1 MVCGRQFQNFCCQK
15 RLEKTIWKQ
24 YIYQRQTIN
33 QLAGKYKRSSDW
45 IREHL
50 DNIPAIKQSHV
61 PQSIVAIADV
71 TFFKRNFGVC
81 VMRAPHL
88 KINIYAQ
95 EVQTESV
102 DAYRQGRINL
112 EELGYTIKAIVLDG
126 RPGVRQLFS
135 DVPIQMCHF
144 HQKQII
150 IRYLTNN
157 PKLEAGIELKKI
169 TATLCQT
176 NERDFTSALDG
187 WHQKWSLF
195 LKERTTD
202 PLAGKWFYTHKRLRS
217 AYRSLKIN
225 LPYLFTYQKYLEL
238 NIPNTTNSL
247 DGCFAYLKELVRV
260 HRGINKTLK
269 RKIIQEILTK

>member
-1 MVCGRQFQNFCCQK
+1 M
-15 RLEKTIWKQ
+15 
-24 YIYQRQTIN
+24 
-33 QLAGKYKRSSDW
+33 
-45 IREHL
+45 
-50 DNIPAIKQSHV
+50 
-61 PQSIVAIADV
+61 AIADV

-81 VMRAPHL
+81 VIRAPHL
-88 KINIYAQ
+88 KKNLYVQ

-102 DAYRQGRINL
+102 DAYRQGRIDL
-112 EELGYTIKAIVLDG
+112 ENRGYTFNAIVLDG
-126 RPGVRQLFS
+126 RPGVRQLFF

-150 IRYLTNN
+150 TRYLTNN

-169 TATLCQT
+169 TDALCQT
-176 NERDFTSALDG
+176 NERDFTDAINN
-187 WHQKWSLF
+187 WHQKWSSF

-202 PLAGKWFYTHKRLRS
+202 SLTGKWFYTHKRLRS
-217 AYRSLKIN
+217 AYRSFKIN
-225 LPYLFTYQKYLEL
+225 LPYLFTYQKYSEL

-269 RKIIQEILTK
+269 RKIIHEILTKRDPVFRH